1 MAESQGDALTYKVL
15 TIDNDVITRSVV
27 READNPLH
35 PNRRVRSQ
43 DESHDV
49 LESEVDC
56 LDIERLTL
64 PTVDPTNILGAKF
77 IKSVHGHPH
86 KCEVIEELDD
96 AKYIVRIGD
105 GQ

>member
-15 TIDNDVITRSVV
+15 TINNDVIAHSVV
-27 READNPLH
+27 RKADNPLH
-35 PNRRVRSQ
+35 PNRRVCLQ
-43 DESHDV
+43 DELQDV

-56 LDIERLTL
+56 LDINRLTL

-77 IKSVHGHPH
+77 IKEVHSHPH

-96 AKYIVRIGD
+96 S
-105 GQ
+105 